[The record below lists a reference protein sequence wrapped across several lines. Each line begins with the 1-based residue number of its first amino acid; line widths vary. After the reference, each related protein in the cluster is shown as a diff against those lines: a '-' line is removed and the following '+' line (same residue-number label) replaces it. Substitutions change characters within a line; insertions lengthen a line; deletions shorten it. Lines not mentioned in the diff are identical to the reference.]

1 MGIKIRKAAVL
12 GAGVMGS
19 GIAAQLAN
27 AGIPVLLLDIVPP
40 NPKEGQD
47 TSDKAWRNSFAGGAV
62 AKMKKAK
69 PSPPTPIMS
78 KRALEIIEVGNFDD
92 DMDKLA
98 DCDWVVEVVIE
109 RLDIKQQVFAKVEKA
124 AGPGTIVTSNTSG
137 LSITGMTEGRS
148 DDFKKHF
155 MVTHFFNP
163 VRYMNLLEIVEG
175 DETDPEVTAALH
187 KFGEETL
194 GKGIVYGKDTTNFI
208 ANRIGVYGM
217 MKTIEEMQAAGL
229 VSEEVDKI
237 FGPAMG
243 RPKSAIFRTGDLVG
257 LDTFLHVAKNC
268 YDTLTHDE
276 EREVFNAPDFLN
288 TMVEKGILGDKSG
301 SGFYKKSKGADGKR
315 KLETLDLN
323 TLEYVEQKKVR
334 FDSLG
339 KVRKVEDV
347 AERIQIM
354 MAEDDVAAKF
364 AQKVTLQVLAY
375 TSRRIPEIADDIV
388 NVDRGLRWGFGWDV
402 GPFETWDIIGV
413 EKGLAM
419 MAELGIEPAQWVKD
433 MVADGKTSF
442 YGEDGPTDLYYN
454 IQDKA
459 FEPVPMSNRNLR
471 VDHLRRG
478 ENKKIKESFGATLW
492 DMDDD
497 ILLVEFHSKMNAIDD
512 DIIAMLN
519 AAVDEA
525 EKNFKGIVIGNDG
538 KEAFSAGANIGAL
551 LMGAMSGQWDMIK
564 NMVGGFQAVNQRLRY
579 CSVPVVTAPGG
590 LALGGGA
597 EVTMSGNAVQ
607 AKAETYI
614 GLVEVGVGLIP
625 GGGGNLQL
633 LRNLYGRFALD
644 KDVDAFPFIK
654 KAFLTIGMANMS
666 FSAEQAM
673 EAGFLN
679 PTDGISMNGDFAL
692 YDAKQRALGMFE
704 AGFRPPRPTKFL
716 LPGVNGRATID
727 MLLYDMYVNKQVS
740 EHDKLIGSKLAGVL
754 TGGNCSPTVP
764 VTEEHLL
771 ELELETFL
779 SLCGEEKS
787 QARLQHMLST
797 GKPLR
802 N

>member
-1 MGIKIRKAAVL
+1 MGIEIRKAAVL

-47 TSDKAWRNSFAGGAV
+47 TSNKAWRNSFAGGAV
-62 AKMKKAK
+62 AKMAKAK

-78 KRALEIIEVGNFDD
+78 KRALELIEVGNFED

-109 RLDIKQQVFAKVEKA
+109 RMDIKQSVFAKVEKA

-137 LSITGMTEGRS
+137 LSIEGMTEGRS

-155 MVTHFFNP
+155 LVTHFFNP
-163 VRYMNLLEIVEG
+163 VRYMNLLELVEG
-175 DETDPEVTAALH
+175 DETDADVTAALH

-229 VSEEVDKI
+229 VPEEVDKI

-257 LDTFLHVAKNC
+257 LDTFHHVAKNC
-268 YDTLTHDE
+268 YDTLTEDE
-276 EREVFNAPDFLN
+276 EREVFKTPAFLDK
-288 TMVEKGILGDKSG
+288 MVENGILGDKSG

-315 KLETLDLN
+315 VIQTLDLE
-323 TLEYVEQKKVR
+323 TLEYVDQKKVR

-339 KVRKVEDV
+339 AARKAGDVED
-347 AERIQIM
+347 RIRVM
-354 MAEDDVAAKF
+354 MDADDKAAKF
-364 AQKVTLQVLAY
+364 AQKVTLQVMAY
-375 TSRRIPEIADDIV
+375 ASRRIPEIADDIV
-388 NVDRGLRWGFGWDV
+388 NIDRGMRWGFGWDV
-402 GPFETWDIIGV
+402 GPFETWDIIGF
-413 EKGLAM
+413 EKGLKM
-419 MAELGIEPAQWVKD
+419 MDELGIEPAQWVKD
-433 MVADGKTSF
+433 MAAAGVTSF
-442 YGEDGPTDLYYN
+442 YGEDGPTDTYYA
-454 IQDKA
+454 IDKKA
-459 FEPVPMSNRNLR
+459 SEPVPMSERNLR

-478 ENKKIKESFGATLW
+478 NKKIKESFGATLW

-497 ILLVEFHSKMNAIDD
+497 ILLVEFHTKMNAIDD

-551 LMGAMSGQWDMIK
+551 LMGAKTGQWDMIK
-564 NMVGGFQAVNQRLRY
+564 NMVSGFQKANQRLRY

-590 LALGGGA
+590 LALGGGC
-597 EVTMSGNAVQ
+597 EVTMAGNAVQ

-633 LRNLYGRFALD
+633 LRNLYGRYALD
-644 KDVDAFPFIK
+644 KDFDAFPFIK
-654 KAFLTIGMANMS
+654 KAFLTIGMANMAY
-666 FSAEQAM
+666 SAEQAM
-673 EAGFLN
+673 EMGFLN
-679 PTDGISMNGDFAL
+679 PTDGISMNGDFVL
-692 YDAKQRALGMFE
+692 YDAKQRALGMYE
-704 AGFRPPRPTKFL
+704 AGFRAPRPGKYL
-716 LPGVNGRATID
+716 LPGANAKATID
-727 MLLYDMYVNKQVS
+727 MLLYDMLINKQVS
-740 EHDKLIGSKLAGVL
+740 EHDKHIGSKLAGVL

-764 VTEEHLL
+764 VDEDYLL
-771 ELELETFL
+771 ELELEAFL

-787 QARLQHMLST
+787 QARLEHMLMK